1 VLERAQR
8 ILGETRDLRR
18 EAELIR
24 GHDTGRVNLGVGVFP
39 AAGLLSP
46 LLVRIARE
54 HPGLSVHVEVES
66 WQRLLDK
73 LLQDKLDFAV
83 AVTHSLPPPD
93 DFVLRPLPPHHG
105 GLFTRAGHPL
115 LEVARPRLR
124 AALGQYRL
132 AATDLPPRAREYLA
146 SLYQVARQDELPIAF
161 ECDSVAA
168 LRDVAL
174 GSDVVLFCT
183 REAIAAELEQG
194 LLAPLPLAYP
204 ATGPL
209 THSVI
214 HRARRTLSPT
224 AERVIELVQELLADA
239 AAPARK
245 RRRP

>member
-1 VLERAQR
+1 
-8 ILGETRDLRR
+8 
-18 EAELIR
+18 
-24 GHDTGRVNLGVGVFP
+24 
-39 AAGLLSP
+39 
-46 LLVRIARE
+46 
-54 HPGLSVHVEVES
+54 
-66 WQRLLDK
+66 
-73 LLQDKLDFAV
+73 
-83 AVTHSLPPPD
+83 
-93 DFVLRPLPPHHG
+93 
-105 GLFTRAGHPL
+105 
-115 LEVARPRLR
+115 VARH
-124 AALGQYRL
+124 
-132 AATDLPPRAREYLA
+132 
-146 SLYQVARQDELPIAF
+146 DELPIAF